1 VPRDGF
7 SRLCSEDLHRHPR
20 FPCTAQNR
28 PCRGGLAVDEAH
40 QSFFLSPLCWGTDSK
55 RETNQEEIAMLLK
68 DILDNKGRIVQRIA
82 PDATLGEA
90 VQDMVRHGIGSLV
103 VQDRLAVDGRIVGII
118 TERDILRAHA
128 ARRAP
133 LDELLVAAVMSQHL
147 ITAAPAD
154 GIERAMWLM
163 TNHRVRH
170 LPILLDNELYGIVSI
185 GDIVKAQHDQLAME
199 NHYMRSYIQ
208 GEGAEVATQ

>member
-1 VPRDGF
+1 
-7 SRLCSEDLHRHPR
+7 
-20 FPCTAQNR
+20 
-28 PCRGGLAVDEAH
+28 
-40 QSFFLSPLCWGTDSK
+40 
-55 RETNQEEIAMLLK
+55 
-68 DILDNKGRIVQRIA
+68 
-82 PDATLGEA
+82 
-90 VQDMVRHGIGSLV
+90 
-103 VQDRLAVDGRIVGII
+103 VGII
-118 TERDILRAHA
+118 TGRDILRAHA

-163 TNHRVRH
+163 NNHRVRH